1 MKKNGKNIDITASST
16 PATGEAGRTGDWRVM
31 YPVIDKTKCIPSKTN
46 KPSCFLC
53 WMYCP
58 EAVISKS
65 IPPQI
70 NLEYCKGCGI
80 CAEECPA
87 NAIDMIKDEKE

>member
-1 MKKNGKNIDITASST
+1 MKKNINNIDITASST
-16 PATGEAGRTGDWRVM
+16 PATGEAGRTGDWRVK
-31 YPVIDKTKCIPSKTN
+31 YPKIDESKCTPSRTK

-58 EAVISKS
+58 EAVITKS